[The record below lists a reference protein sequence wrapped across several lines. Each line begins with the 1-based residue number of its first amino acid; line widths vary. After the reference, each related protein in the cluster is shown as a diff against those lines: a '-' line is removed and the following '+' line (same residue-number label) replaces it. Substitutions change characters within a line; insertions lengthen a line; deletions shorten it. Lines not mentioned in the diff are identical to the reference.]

1 MGQIHMQYHHMGMD
15 YGQGGKFDCPH
26 CGKSIFLEARTLPD
40 GTGDYII
47 IAFAAKPEQ
56 LEQEFE
62 GQEEQSEL
70 DGQTS

>member
-1 MGQIHMQYHHMGMD
+1 MGTD
-15 YGQGGKFDCPH
+15 YGGPGGEFDCPH

-47 IAFAAKPEQ
+47 MAFAAKPEL

-62 GQEEQSEL
+62 LQEE
-70 DGQTS
+70 